1 MAMDIEGRSSRRWI
15 RQLGQFGAESRRFAQ
30 ILGGRHRSTRL
41 LVVGTEGAEPWHFTA
56 HLAEQAERCGRNDL
70 APTLLR
76 WKVPPGAPRHL
87 AMPMESLTEVSR
99 TETVLVVSPYGESDA
114 LLNRVEDAR
123 RQGARVLAIHRECS
137 ELVDLSHDG
146 LPVGSWANHHEVE
159 VGQHL
164 VTNLAPLQ
172 VQGNGPVAPAYR
184 RVVESTTNRA

>member
-1 MAMDIEGRSSRRWI
+1 
-15 RQLGQFGAESRRFAQ
+15 
-30 ILGGRHRSTRL
+30 
-41 LVVGTEGAEPWHFTA
+41 
-56 HLAEQAERCGRNDL
+56 
-70 APTLLR
+70 
-76 WKVPPGAPRHL
+76 
-87 AMPMESLTEVSR
+87 MPMESLTQVSR
-99 TETVLVVSPYGESDA
+99 TETVLVVSPYGESEA